1 MHGYELFCVEY
12 FLSGTVKDY
21 IKVIREV
28 KNETCPDISIKNEE
42 IWRLILENK
51 KIRDIIKDIGVIS
64 DGASGARAHENAA
77 LNNGTTGIQNL
88 TVLLL

>member
-28 KNETCPDISIKNEE
+28 KNETCPDISIKNEK
-42 IWRLILENK
+42 IWRLIVGNM
-51 KIRDIIKDIGVIS
+51 KISDIIKDCGVIS
-64 DGASGARAHENAA
+64 DGANLTMNLTQNISTENAA
-77 LNNGTTGIQNL
+77 LINDTSCF
-88 TVLLL
+88 